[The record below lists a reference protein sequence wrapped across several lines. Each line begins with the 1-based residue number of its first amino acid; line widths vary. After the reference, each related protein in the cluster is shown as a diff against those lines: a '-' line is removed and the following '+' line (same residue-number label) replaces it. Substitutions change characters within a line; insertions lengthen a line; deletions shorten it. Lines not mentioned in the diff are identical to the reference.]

1 MSSGKDD
8 LNQYN
13 NRERTEEAPPRR
25 RQYLRNPIYMANQR
39 ARLENDSQAQA
50 ELDQVFRLA
59 EWLQAK
65 LDASGRSVRDVAKD
79 IGVAHVTLRS
89 WLLGHNLP
97 SSDAARKLA
106 RYYKV
111 DEDWLLEMSGHRTSR
126 NVATTDPERQEF
138 LMWANANVD
147 KIPVKQLRAL
157 RRMMEELAAEG

>member
-1 MSSGKDD
+1 MSSGNEEFNNGENDNQHDD
-8 LNQYN
+8 ANSLH
-13 NRERTEEAPPRR
+13 
-25 RQYLRNPIYMANQR
+25 RQYLRNPTSYTGRRGKTMTTEERKQEAER
-39 ARLENDSQAQA
+39 AARLAA
-50 ELDQVFRLA
+50 
-59 EWLQAK
+59 WLNGKQET
-65 LDASGRSVRDVAKD
+65 SGRSVRDVAND

-126 NVATTDPERQEF
+126 QVSELDPERQEF
-138 LMWANANVD
+138 LMWANANVE

-157 RRMMEELAAEG
+157 RRMMEELAAEE